1 MNGIVPKFIFWFCWL
16 HSSCRCYYPGSLS
29 KECNKTLCSIF
40 AVFRKFRSSWNLK
53 KKFFFFC
60 RDIWQQTGCLFWIVF
75 LRTSILLPGHS
86 TCSSVVFLYDLGHV
100 TIFSGPPFPRLY
112 KGMTIF
118 YLCPS
123 SRLAQVVHGGTSL
136 YLGTYVV
143 LFNLR

>member
-1 MNGIVPKFIFWFCWL
+1 MVL
-16 HSSCRCYYPGSLS
+16 YQSSFSGSAGCTLVVDVTIRGVWVKSASKLCALFLLFLGSL
-29 KECNKTLCSIF
+29 EVVEIF
-40 AVFRKFRSSWNLK
+40 K
-53 KKFFFFC
+53 KIFFFFC